1 MAQIQIVVDS
11 TAYFTKEEIKKYD
24 LRVVPLHVTFGDESE
39 PEGFPGEFEDFY
51 NRLVTSSEFPRTSQP
66 SIEAFAQVFEEAV
79 KDGKEVITLVLSS
92 KVSGTF
98 NSASVAA
105 QMVGQDKISVIDS
118 TTAVGN
124 FKALAKRALELSEK
138 GFGRQEIV
146 NIINEEKLRTAVSLT
161 VDNLEYLKRGGRLTS
176 AQAFIGNMLNVK
188 PIIGLIDGALEPI
201 GKVRGK
207 KKAIEHMISIIPDH
221 VKEVTVCHILDEE
234 EAVRVKEL
242 IEERFKGIKV
252 YMDII
257 GPVIGSHLGPKAIG
271 ICTRW

>member
-98 NSASVAA
+98 NSASV
-105 QMVGQDKISVIDS
+105 
-118 TTAVGN
+118 
-124 FKALAKRALELSEK
+124 
-138 GFGRQEIV
+138 
-146 NIINEEKLRTAVSLT
+146 
-161 VDNLEYLKRGGRLTS
+161 
-176 AQAFIGNMLNVK
+176 
-188 PIIGLIDGALEPI
+188 
-201 GKVRGK
+201 
-207 KKAIEHMISIIPDH
+207 
-221 VKEVTVCHILDEE
+221 
-234 EAVRVKEL
+234 
-242 IEERFKGIKV
+242 
-252 YMDII
+252 
-257 GPVIGSHLGPKAIG
+257 
-271 ICTRW
+271 